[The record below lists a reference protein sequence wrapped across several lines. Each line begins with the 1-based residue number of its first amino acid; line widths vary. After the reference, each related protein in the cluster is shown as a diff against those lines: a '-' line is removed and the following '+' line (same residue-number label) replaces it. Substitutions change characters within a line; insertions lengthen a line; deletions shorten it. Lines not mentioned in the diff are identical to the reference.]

1 MEELDYALQSLPSCQ
16 RCRRLRKRCDPQ
28 MPACRL
34 CQSADV
40 DCTIFDH
47 ALQQTLSRKY
57 IQSLVTRLDS
67 LKAKYATVT
76 QGADAG
82 RQDLSETVPGGLE
95 AHQVPR
101 ASPSLAESIA
111 DTDLGGD
118 FNNHFP
124 VPSVNGLTSR
134 FYGSSSVFALAVE
147 VLALASDKKLFTPSD
162 PLEPLL
168 SPQDGHDRDLDAV
181 APTAVFDTG
190 RDFVQSL
197 ITDYMASIN
206 VIHPCIVGT
215 HLEKDIDR
223 FLATSGALEFDA
235 EKVQRTEKYQ
245 CFRIA
250 MMCSISCAA
259 KARHSPS
266 LVAYGNQ
273 FYAQAVRYV
282 EEVTAEVSLQSLEA
296 LLLLVIY
303 CLFNPRKGNIWKIL
317 DFACR
322 LSIQLGYHTEQGHS
336 ALESEDEKT
345 WRRTAFWSLYSIERL
360 VGQCFGRPSDLPTSI
375 ITTEYP
381 TVLTDPTLL
390 DDESRQKASAAHGFH
405 LMFLRSEIYTE
416 IYLSASSPLPQPSW
430 FLEQHA
436 ALRQWYQSHSPRPYI
451 NDGQN
456 VAGVSEVTRDIMYHS
471 SVLFLFQRHLLEAL
485 GAVRWNNDASQQ
497 SLTRSNPPIIIGSEP
512 YHSSKILL
520 RLYTLIIRS
529 TTTSKSPVS
538 IFPITF
544 LVAYSIFQAGMTLIS
559 YALLSLE
566 PAAAVVEIRTPS
578 PLTPEAHRDVEMGS
592 NGEPKLDFSDLLGL
606 SNDCLVLLSWCKEQW
621 PGMEG
626 MVDAFARCS
635 AATIPKVLRT

>member
-1 MEELDYALQSLPSCQ
+1 
-16 RCRRLRKRCDPQ
+16 

-34 CQSADV
+34 CERANV

-57 IQSLVTRLDS
+57 IQSLILRLDS
-67 LKAKYATVT
+67 LKAKHAALTLET
-76 QGADAG
+76 DAG
-82 RQDLSETVPGGLE
+82 RQALPEGIPKRLKT
-95 AHQVPR
+95 HQR
-101 ASPSLAESIA
+101 QSNSPSLLESVP
-111 DTDLGGD
+111 DTDHWGD

-124 VPSVNGLTSR
+124 VPSVNGSTSR

-147 VLALASDKKLFTPSD
+147 ALALASDKNLFSPSG
-162 PLEPLL
+162 PSEPRL
-168 SPQDGHDRDLDAV
+168 SAKDGHDRDLDSV

-190 RDFVQSL
+190 RDFVESL
-197 ITDYMASIN
+197 IAEYMASIN
-206 VIHPCIVGT
+206 VIHPCVDGK
-215 HLEKDIDR
+215 HLEKDVDR

-235 EKVQRTEKYQ
+235 DKLQRIEKYQ

-250 MMCSISCAA
+250 MMCSISCVA

-282 EEVTAEVSLQSLEA
+282 EEVTAEVSPQSLEA

-322 LSIQLGYHTEQGHS
+322 LSVQLGFHTEQGHPAS
-336 ALESEDEKT
+336 ESEDDKT

-381 TVLTDPTLL
+381 TVLTDPALL
-390 DDESRQKASAAHGFH
+390 DNDSWQKVLAAQGFH
-405 LMFLRSEIYTE
+405 FMFLRSEIYTD
-416 IYLSASSPLPQPSW
+416 IYLSATSPLPRLDW
-430 FLEQHA
+430 FLKQHA
-436 ALRQWYQSHSPRPYI
+436 VLRQWYQNPSKRSLI
-451 NDGQN
+451 NDIKNPG
-456 VAGVSEVTRDIMYHS
+456 GVGEVSREIMYHS

-485 GAVRWNNDASQQ
+485 ATIRHDRPSQRDHSQ
-497 SLTRSNPPIIIGSEP
+497 LDHSLTITSEP

-529 TTTSKSPVS
+529 TTSNSPLS
-538 IFPITF
+538 IFPVTF
-544 LVAYSIFQAGMTLIS
+544 LAAYSIFQAGMTLIS
-559 YALLSLE
+559 YALLFLE
-566 PAAAVVEIRTPS
+566 PAIEIQGPS
-578 PLTPEAHRDVEMGS
+578 SLTAEGHQDSERDR
-592 NGEPKLDFSDLLGL
+592 NGGTKLDFSDLLSL
-606 SNDCLVLLSWCKEQW
+606 SNDCLVLLTWCKEQW

-635 AATIPKVLRT
+635 AETIRKVLTT

>member
-1 MEELDYALQSLPSCQ
+1 
-16 RCRRLRKRCDPQ
+16 

-34 CQSADV
+34 CQRAKV

-57 IQSLVTRLDS
+57 IQSLTSRLDN
-67 LKAKYATVT
+67 LKAKYAAVT
-76 QGADAG
+76 LEAVAG
-82 RQDLSETVPGGLE
+82 RQALPEDIPDRLRS
-95 AHQVPR
+95 HQ
-101 ASPSLAESIA
+101 AQGNSPSVQESA
-111 DTDLGGD
+111 PDSDHGGD

-124 VPSVNGLTSR
+124 VPSVKGSTSR

-147 VLALASDKKLFTPSD
+147 TLALASDKNLFSPSS

-168 SPQDGHDRDLDAV
+168 SAKDGHDRDLDSV

-197 ITDYMASIN
+197 IADYMASIN
-206 VIHPCIVGT
+206 VIHPCVDET
-215 HLEKDIDR
+215 HLKRDLDR
-223 FLATSGALEFDA
+223 FLATSGTLQLDA
-235 EKVQRTEKYQ
+235 DNLQRIEKYQ

-250 MMCSISCAA
+250 MMCSISCVA

-266 LVAYGNQ
+266 LMAYGNQ

-282 EEVTAEVSLQSLEA
+282 EEVTAEVSPQSLEA

-322 LSIQLGYHTEQGHS
+322 LSVQLGYHTEQGHS
-336 ALESEDEKT
+336 TSESEADKT

-360 VGQCFGRPSDLPTSI
+360 VGQCFGRPSDLPSSI
-375 ITTEYP
+375 VTTEYP
-381 TVLTDPTLL
+381 TVLADPALL
-390 DDESRQKASAAHGFH
+390 DNGSRQKVAAAQGFH
-405 LMFLRSEIYTE
+405 LMFLRSEIYTD
-416 IYLSASSPLPQPSW
+416 IYLSAASPHPRLEW

-436 ALRQWYQSHSPRPYI
+436 TLRQWYQDPSQSHLI
-451 NDGQN
+451 NDSKN
-456 VAGVSEVTRDIMYHS
+456 LAGVGEITRDIMYHS

-485 GAVRWNNDASQQ
+485 ATIRHNRLPQRD
-497 SLTRSNPPIIIGSEP
+497 SLTIASEP

-520 RLYTLIIRS
+520 NLYSLIIRS
-529 TTTSKSPVS
+529 TTSNSPLF
-538 IFPITF
+538 IFPVTF
-544 LVAYSIFQAGMTLIS
+544 LAAYSIFQAGMTLIS
-559 YALLSLE
+559 FALLSLE
-566 PAAAVVEIRTPS
+566 SGVVIQSPS
-578 PLTPEAHRDVEMGS
+578 PLTAGGHRDSERERY
-592 NGEPKLDFSDLLGL
+592 GEQKLDFSDLLTL
-606 SNDCLVLLSWCKEQW
+606 SNDCLVLLAWCKEQW

-635 AATIPKVLRT
+635 AETIPKVLRVSE

>member
-1 MEELDYALQSLPSCQ
+1 
-16 RCRRLRKRCDPQ
+16 

-34 CQSADV
+34 CQKAKV

-57 IQSLVTRLDS
+57 IQALILRLDS
-67 LKAKYATVT
+67 LKAKHAAITLE
-76 QGADAG
+76 ADAG
-82 RQDLSETVPGGLE
+82 RQALPEGIPNQLKTHQAQSNFPCLPGSVP
-95 AHQVPR
+95 
-101 ASPSLAESIA
+101 
-111 DTDLGGD
+111 DTEHGGD
-118 FNNHFP
+118 FNNHFL
-124 VPSVNGLTSR
+124 VPSVNGSTSR

-147 VLALASDKKLFTPSD
+147 VLALASDKNLFSPSG
-162 PLEPLL
+162 PSEPLL
-168 SPQDGHDRDLDAV
+168 SAKDGHDRDLDSV

-197 ITDYMASIN
+197 IADYMASIN
-206 VIHPCIVGT
+206 VIHPCIDET
-215 HLEKDIDR
+215 HLEEDLDR

-235 EKVQRTEKYQ
+235 DKLQRIEKYQ

-250 MMCSISCAA
+250 MMCSISCVA

-282 EEVTAEVSLQSLEA
+282 EEVTAEVSPQSLEA

-322 LSIQLGYHTEQGHS
+322 LSVQLGYHTEQGHS
-336 ALESEDEKT
+336 VLESEDNKT
-345 WRRTAFWSLYSIERL
+345 WRRTAFWSLFSIERL
-360 VGQCFGRPSDLPTSI
+360 VGQCFGRPSDLPSSI
-375 ITTEYP
+375 VTTEYP
-381 TVLTDPTLL
+381 TVLTDPALL
-390 DDESRQKASAAHGFH
+390 DDESRQKVSAAQVFH
-405 LMFLRSEIYTE
+405 LMFLRSEIYTD
-416 IYLSASSPLPQPSW
+416 IYLSATSPLPRLDW

-436 ALRQWYQSHSPRPYI
+436 ALRQWHQNPSQCFLI
-451 NDGQN
+451 NDSKN
-456 VAGVSEVTRDIMYHS
+456 PAGVGEVTRDIMYHA

-485 GAVRWNNDASQQ
+485 ATIRHN
-497 SLTRSNPPIIIGSEP
+497 NPPQRDLSQPNHTLTITSEP

-529 TTTSKSPVS
+529 TASNSLLS
-538 IFPITF
+538 IFPVTF
-544 LVAYSIFQAGMTLIS
+544 LAAYSIFQAGMTLVS

-566 PAAAVVEIRTPS
+566 CAIEIQGPS
-578 PLTPEAHRDVEMGS
+578 SLNPEGRRDLERER
-592 NGEPKLDFSDLLGL
+592 NEETELDFSDLLSL

-635 AATIPKVLRT
+635 AETIWKVLRVQK